1 MTKALNRS
9 FLMALVLAL
18 GCGDD
23 STTTPD
29 SGPGTRDSGPGTRD
43 SGPPPGDSGPRM
55 DTGMAGAGEC
65 TDAPDMMAIGR
76 MDYQHNMMG
85 MSNLDYGDI
94 VTVCARDCFL
104 GGMMMEPAFSTCTRG
119 CVDDDTMMSA
129 SNECRDCFVARAVC
143 AASNCALQCI
153 DGGADCDM
161 CQCDN
166 DCVQD
171 FDTCS
176 GLMTSMCM

>member
-1 MTKALNRS
+1 
-9 FLMALVLAL
+9 MALVLAL

-23 STTTPD
+23 DGTTPRD
-29 SGPGTRDSGPGTRD
+29 AGPGTRDTGMVGTD
-43 SGPPPGDSGPRM
+43 SGPPR
-55 DTGMAGAGEC
+55 DTGMGGMDSGMGGMGEC
-65 TDAPDMMAIGR
+65 TDAADMAAITR

-94 VTVCARDCFL
+94 VTACARDCFL

-119 CVDDDTMMSA
+119 CVDEDTMMSA
-129 SNECRDCFVARAVC
+129 QAPCRDCFVARAVC

-153 DGGADCDM
+153 DGGKDCDM